1 MGIIDNLLFG
11 FQDVL
16 EKCFFMPPKF
26 FVGMEIDLINASVIL
41 GIKLRAA
48 SSTRRYA
55 DVKAI

>member
-1 MGIIDNLLFG
+1 MGIIESLLFG
-11 FQDVL
+11 FRDVL

-48 SSTRRYA
+48 GSRYS
-55 DVKAI
+55 